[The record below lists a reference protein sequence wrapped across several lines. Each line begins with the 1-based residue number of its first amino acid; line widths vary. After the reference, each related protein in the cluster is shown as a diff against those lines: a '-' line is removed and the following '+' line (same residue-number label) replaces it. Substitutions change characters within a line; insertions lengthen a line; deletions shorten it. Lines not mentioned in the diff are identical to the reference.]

1 MIRSLQIWPL
11 AINLLFVQSTRLTN
25 TSNDKRSF
33 SVLADFFFVCLF
45 VFNTKM
51 NFSEVKGGEGGL

>member
-11 AINLLFVQSTRLTN
+11 ALNLFVQSTRLTN
-25 TSNDKRSF
+25 TSNDKWSF
-33 SVLADFFFVCLF
+33 SVLAVFFVCLF